1 MAEYLTKFND
11 LYYQSF
17 ILNLYS
23 YSNLS
28 CREIAKIMHV
38 TEVKIA
44 NFLRE
49 NELFSTGILLSID
62 VIYWKAKA
70 NGIIIIGIVINK
82 VNGRKNAKTKQ
93 EITIKAKNAP

>member
-1 MAEYLTKFND
+1 MDIKEVIKNKEY
-11 LYYQSF
+11 
-17 ILNLYS
+17 
-23 YSNLS
+23 
-28 CREIAKIMHV
+28 
-38 TEVKIA
+38 

-93 EITIKAKNAP
+93 ERTIKAKNAP